1 MLGFVCF
8 FQNLRRYNMSKKKKG
23 SKNTT
28 KEKVNNKGNIKQSIK
43 KVQDIELDTDIIEE
57 TEDFKAEVSCDV
69 DDAGDEFDD
78 NHKLTFTQKLKNRV
92 GRAWRYSIHTWIF
105 KCLLIALPMELLLEM
120 LGRRSIFLGFKFMVT
135 QPIVF
140 AYNTS
145 IVFFT
150 LLFALFLKKRVFGL
164 VAISTI
170 WLACGIINFCVLSYR
185 VTPFAAIDFLMFLDV
200 FSMLDVYL
208 TKFQQVLLLFV
219 IIAAIIGLVFLFKK
233 SPRFE
238 GDRKVKGTM
247 LLCVLAWVFVWG
259 MTNFAVKHNIISD
272 DFANLGNA
280 YKDYGFAYCFTNS
293 IIDNGIDKP
302 DDYEEE
308 TMLQIKEEL
317 DTVKQTNKRQTP
329 NVIVIQ
335 LETFFDPK
343 VIDGLVMSED
353 PIPNFTKYKEEY
365 PSGYLTVPALG
376 AGTANTEF
384 EVLTGFP
391 SGFFG
396 AGEYPYKTTVNEA
409 PVESLCSVLKEQG
422 YGTYAIHN
430 NKSSFYD
437 RRHVYDMMG
446 FDAFISLEYMYD
458 LEFTSTGWA
467 KDESLI
473 SDIMKCMRDSEGQDF
488 VYTISLQAH
497 GKYPIGEDT
506 CEEHITLT
514 YGDDI
519 EVQQQMTYYVNQLYE
534 MDVFIQHLKEEL
546 DKYGEDY
553 VLVLYGD
560 HLPSIGLTE
569 EQITEH
575 TLFQTEYVMINNIDL
590 KLADE
595 DILASDLSTKL
606 LNALGISG
614 TYAHRA
620 HNYYDRE
627 VLDSKLKL
635 IAYDMLFGDKYIYE
649 DGVVV
654 PESDMR
660 MGIDVIS
667 VTGVTNETDH
677 IVVKGENF
685 TSFSVVYIGDKDLE
699 TTYVDRQTLL
709 VESKKVEPG
718 DEITVKQ
725 VDKSHHILGT
735 SDVYVV
741 K

>member
-1 MLGFVCF
+1 
-8 FQNLRRYNMSKKKKG
+8 MSRKKKK
-23 SKNTT
+23 NNHI
-28 KEKVNNKGNIKQSIK
+28 EKSSIK
-43 KVQDIELDTDIIEE
+43 KIADIELDSDIIDD
-57 TEDFKAEVSCDV
+57 TEDYTAEIAADLE
-69 DDAGDEFDD
+69 DAGEEMDENGNLSFA
-78 NHKLTFTQKLKNRV
+78 KRTKNKIR
-92 GRAWRYSIHTWIF
+92 RAWNYSIHTWIF
-105 KCLLIALPMELLLEM
+105 KCFLIALPLELLLEI
-120 LGRRSIFLGFKFMVT
+120 LGRRSIFLGVKFMVT

-164 VAISTI
+164 VTI
-170 WLACGIINFCVLSYR
+170 TTLWLACGIINFVVLGYR

-208 TKFQQVLLLFV
+208 TKFQQVLVLLA
-219 IIAAIIGLVFLFKK
+219 IIAAIVGLVVLFRK

-247 LLCVLAWVFVWG
+247 LLCVMAWIFVWG

-308 TMLQIKEEL
+308 VLLQVKSEL
-317 DTVKQTNKRQTP
+317 DEVKQTGGKKTP
-329 NVIVIQ
+329 NIIVIQ
-335 LETFFDPK
+335 LETFFDPNEI
-343 VIDGLVMSED
+343 VGLEMSEN
-353 PIPNFTKYKEEY
+353 PVPTFTKFKEMY

-396 AGEYPYKTTVNEA
+396 AGEYPYKTTVNEN
-409 PVESLCSVLKEQG
+409 PVEGLCSVLKGEG

-437 RRHVYDMMG
+437 RKNVYDKMG

-473 SDIMKCMRDSEGQDF
+473 KDIMKCLRDTEGQDF

-506 CEEHITLT
+506 CQEHISLT
-514 YGDDI
+514 YGEDI

-534 MDVFIQHLKEEL
+534 MDVFINHLKTEL
-546 DKYGEDY
+546 DAYGEDY

-569 EQITEH
+569 EQLPNH
-575 TLFQTEYVMINNIDL
+575 TLFQTEYVMVNNIGL
-590 KLADE
+590 GLGLEDE
-595 DILASDLSTKL
+595 DILASELSVKL
-606 LNALGISG
+606 LDALNIDG

-620 HNYYDRE
+620 HGYYRPE
-627 VLDSKLKL
+627 VLEDKLML
-635 IAYDMLFGDKYIYE
+635 ISYDMLFGDKYLYE

-654 PESDMR
+654 PEEAMQ
-660 MGIDVIS
+660 MGVDIIS
-667 VTGVTNETDH
+667 ISAVNNERDH
-677 IVVKGENF
+677 VVVKGENF
-685 TSFSVVYIGDKDLE
+685 TEYSVVYVNDND
-699 TTYVDRQTLL
+699 TATVYVDRNTLL
-709 VESKKVEPG
+709 VEDEKVESG
-718 DEITVKQ
+718 DEITVVQ
-725 VDKSHHILGT
+725 VDKSHHELSST
-735 SDVYVV
+735 DVYVV
-741 K
+741 E

>member
-1 MLGFVCF
+1 
-8 FQNLRRYNMSKKKKG
+8 MSKKNKTEKK
-23 SKNTT
+23 N
-28 KEKVNNKGNIKQSIK
+28 IK
-43 KVQDIELDTDIIEE
+43 KVQDVELNTDIIEE
-57 TEDFKAEVSCDV
+57 TEDYNAEVSADM
-69 DDAGDEFDD
+69 DDAAEDWEEDKDIPF
-78 NHKLTFTQKLKNRV
+78 LQRVKNRIR
-92 GRAWRYSIHTWIF
+92 RAWAYSIHTWIF
-105 KCLLIALPMELLLEM
+105 KCLLIALPLELLLEM

-150 LLFALFLKKRVFGL
+150 LLFALFLKKRIFGL
-164 VAISTI
+164 IAITTV

-208 TKFQQVLLLFV
+208 TKFQQVLLLLA
-219 IIAAIIGLVFLFKK
+219 IIAAIVALVILFKK

-247 LLCVLAWVFVWG
+247 LLCVLAWIFVWG

-302 DDYEEE
+302 DDYEEDV
-308 TMLQIKEEL
+308 MLQIKSEL
-317 DTVKQTNKRQTP
+317 ETVKQEGKKQTP

-343 VIDGLVMSED
+343 AIVDLDMSQD
-353 PIPNFTKYKEEY
+353 PVPTYTKFKEEY

-396 AGEYPYKTTVNEA
+396 AGEYPYKTTVNEES
-409 PVESLCSVLKEQG
+409 VEGLCSALKAEG
-422 YGTYAIHN
+422 YGAYAIHN

-437 RRHVYDMMG
+437 RKNVYEKMG

-473 SDIMKCMRDSEGQDF
+473 ADIMKCLKETEGQDL

-506 CEEHITLT
+506 CEEHISVT

-534 MDVFIQHLKEEL
+534 MDVFLDHLKKEL
-546 DKYGEDY
+546 DNYGEDY

-560 HLPSIGLTE
+560 HLPTIGLTE
-569 EQITEH
+569 EQIPSH
-575 TLFQTEYVMINNIDL
+575 SLFQTEYVMVNNIGL
-590 KLADE
+590 KLEDE
-595 DILASDLSTKL
+595 DILASELSVKL
-606 LNALGISG
+606 LDALNIDG
-614 TYAHRA
+614 TYAYKA
-620 HNYYDRE
+620 HAYYDDD
-627 VLDSKLKL
+627 VLEDKLRL
-635 IAYDMLFGDKYIYE
+635 ISYDMLFGDKYMFDNGIVLPVNE
-649 DGVVV
+649 MQMGV
-654 PESDMR
+654 D
-660 MGIDVIS
+660 IIS
-667 VTGVTNETDH
+667 VTQVTNERDH
-677 IVVKGENF
+677 MVIKGHNF
-685 TSFSVVYIGDKDLE
+685 TEYSVVYVGEKDLT

-709 VESKKVEPG
+709 VEGTLAEVS

-725 VDKSHHILGT
+725 VDKSHHIL
-735 SDVYVV
+735 SSSEVYVFQ
-741 K
+741 